1 MVVNENGTY
10 SAHCYDVAI
19 THISLKPDADA
30 LGYRAQLKGD
40 AVVQSH
46 VESLGFNL
54 WISPDNVKT
63 YGKAGTDIVT
73 LRLKDVLASGGG
85 ETPIYAEAFV
95 LFDNGQTVKSDPYS
109 TTMKQTLQTVNTVWD
124 TLTQTQQDA
133 VVALCNKF
141 PDKVS
146 DWELTNIYPAENAA

>member
-1 MVVNENGTY
+1 
-10 SAHCYDVAI
+10 
-19 THISLKPDADA
+19 
-30 LGYRAQLKGD
+30 
-40 AVVQSH
+40 

-73 LRLKDVLASGGG
+73 LRLKDVLASDGG

-109 TTMKQTLQTVNTVWD
+109 TTMKQTLQTINGAWD
-124 TLTQTQQDA
+124 SYSDTQRNA
-133 VVALCNKF
+133 VKALCDNFAITK
-141 PDKVS
+141 
-146 DWELTNIYPAENAA
+146 DWELTNIHPAE

>member
-1 MVVNENGTY
+1 
-10 SAHCYDVAI
+10 
-19 THISLKPDADA
+19 
-30 LGYRAQLKGD
+30 
-40 AVVQSH
+40 VQSH